1 MIKNIEFFYKYAII
15 RMRGSDYM
23 DSLMRHIFG
32 LQKKKIKHQK
42 HNKYNN
48 EKRKS
53 LICGH
58 TFFGIF

>member
-1 MIKNIEFFYKYAII
+1 MK
-15 RMRGSDYM
+15 GSGYM
-23 DSLMRHIFG
+23 DPLLHHIFG

-42 HNKYNN
+42 NSKYNN
-48 EKRKS
+48 RKRKS